1 MNNHQP
7 DLSIAIACGGTGGHL
22 FPGIAVAEKL
32 LQRNCAVTLMI
43 SPKEVDQQA
52 VKNISG
58 MNLVTL
64 PAVGLQRG
72 AELAFLRGFG
82 QSWRASRKS
91 FKSSPPNA
99 VIAMGGFTSA
109 PPVLAAKTC
118 GARTFLH
125 ESNTIP
131 GRANRWLSRVVNRA
145 FVGFPSAASR
155 LKNSHVTVTGTPVR
169 PCFRPRDPRAC
180 RLQLGLDPAR
190 PMVLVVG
197 GSQGATGINQ
207 MVREALPAISAIA
220 PHLQW
225 FHLAGPNDAEDLKA
239 TYGSLNLSAVVHP
252 FFDEMDLALG
262 AASAAVSRAGAS
274 SLAELA
280 AMRVPSV
287 LVPYPVATD
296 DHQRHNALAFV
307 ETGAARLL
315 EQKHGSPEILARTL
329 LELIENP
336 AVREQMQKALA
347 LWQTPNAADEIAQT
361 VLGELDAMDRP
372 ALRSRK
378 AVSSNGFKWSLV
390 PRESG
395 AGALSPC
402 LEERVGEGRPLD
414 SMVLESVS
422 STANSK

>member
-1 MNNHQP
+1 
-7 DLSIAIACGGTGGHL
+7 
-22 FPGIAVAEKL
+22 
-32 LQRNCAVTLMI
+32 MI

-52 VKNISG
+52 VRNISG

-72 AELAFLRGFG
+72 SELAFLRGFG
-82 QSWRASRKS
+82 QSWRAARKS
-91 FKSSPPNA
+91 FKSSRPNA

-118 GARTFLH
+118 GAYTFLH

-131 GRANRWLSRVVNRA
+131 GRANRWLSRLVNRA
-145 FVGFPSAASR
+145 FVGFPSAAPR

-190 PMVLVVG
+190 PVVLVVG
-197 GSQGATGINQ
+197 GSQGASGINQ
-207 MVREALPAISAIA
+207 MILEALPVLSTAA

-225 FHLAGPNDAEDLKA
+225 FHLAGPNDTEQLKQ
-239 TYGSLNLSAVVHP
+239 TYGSLNLSAVVHD
-252 FFDEMDLALG
+252 FFGKMDLALG

-287 LVPYPVATD
+287 LVPYPTATD

-315 EQKHGSPEILARTL
+315 DQKYGSPEVLARTL
-329 LELIENP
+329 LDIIEN
-336 AVREQMQKALA
+336 ADVREQMQKALS
-347 LWQTPNAADEIAQT
+347 LWQTPRAADEIAET
-361 VLGELDAMDRP
+361 VLNELALTRSASSRASKSRAESPRVSP
-372 ALRSRK
+372 ATL
-378 AVSSNGFKWSLV
+378 A
-390 PRESG
+390 P
-395 AGALSPC
+395 AIP
-402 LEERVGEGRPLD
+402 EEVT
-414 SMVLESVS
+414 V
-422 STANSK
+422 